1 MNNFFKRPRVSS
13 VRIND
18 SFWTPYLENVQNITL
33 PYCFE
38 KFEKNGIDNFVSIAE
53 GKKEAHIGFPWTD
66 GLVLETTRAACDFLS
81 CNYSEKLAAS
91 IDRIAKLVS
100 AVVDSDSEGY
110 FSTFTLQNYPHLRFG
125 ENGGDLL
132 WSHDIYNMGTL
143 IEAAVS
149 HYNATKET
157 FFLKRA
163 VKVANNI
170 CKYIGEPPK
179 HKIIPGHSLAEE
191 AFIKLYCL
199 LKEDEALK
207 DFVKENNVNCADYLE
222 IADFWYRRRGTG
234 VKTIHDPDFLS
245 KCDHISKFNAEYFQN
260 HLPFNE
266 QKAAVGHSVRATLCY
281 LGAAAVAI
289 QTGNKEYMDSLD
301 SIWNDITAKKV
312 HITGGVGTRH
322 DIEGFDKEYL
332 LPNNAYLE
340 TCAAI
345 GLSFF
350 SGEMSLMDCDSKY
363 FDCFELSL
371 YNNILGA
378 VHGDFKHF
386 FYQNPL
392 CSDGTLNRWEWVE
405 CPCCPP
411 MLLKMFSSLHTYIYS
426 YSKDVLN
433 VNMLIGSYYENE
445 FFSVSQRNGII
456 KVDSKGKELT
466 LRIRIPAYAK
476 KFKLIINGKEAKYVT
491 DKGYAV
497 IIGVLSGDTEIAALY
512 DIEPVRIVANTAVKD
527 DLGLVSIMYGRFIMC
542 AEGINNNCKVDVTVN
557 ENPEFKV
564 ENDRVIFKNTDGEN
578 TLLIPYYQWC
588 NRPETVEEGKMQV
601 WFKQDNMINENT
613 IEEIV
618 KDKLYYSYEELLKK
632 LGD

>member
-1 MNNFFKRPRVSS
+1 MNNFFKRPRVNS
-13 VRIND
+13 VRIDD

-38 KFEKNGIDNFVSIAE
+38 KFETNGIDNFVSIAE

-81 CNYSEKLAAS
+81 CNYTEKLAAS

-100 AVVDSDSEGY
+100 AVVDSDSEAY

-234 VKTIHDPDFLS
+234 VKTTHDPDFLS
-245 KCDHISKFNAEYFQN
+245 KCDHIPKFNAEYFQN

-266 QKAAVGHSVRATLCY
+266 QKTAVGHSVRATLCY

-411 MLLKMFSSLHTYIYS
+411 MLLKIFSSLHTYIYS

-476 KFKLIINGKEAKYVT
+476 KFKLIINGKETKYVT

-497 IIGVLSGDTEIAALY
+497 IKGVLSGDTEIAALY

-542 AEGINNNCKVDVTVN
+542 AEGIDNNCKVDVTVN

>member
-1 MNNFFKRPRVSS
+1 MTEFFKRPRVGT
-13 VRIND
+13 VKIYDN
-18 SFWTPYLENVQNITL
+18 FWTPYLENVQNITL
-33 PYCFE
+33 PYCFK
-38 KFEKNGIDNFVSIAE
+38 KFETNGIDNLISMAE

-66 GLVLETTRAACDFLS
+66 GLVMETTRAACDFLS
-81 CNYSEKLAAS
+81 CNYSEKLAALV
-91 IDRIAKLVS
+91 DRIAKLAC

-163 VKVANNI
+163 VKVANNL
-170 CKYIGEPPK
+170 CSHIGEPPK
-179 HKIIPGHSLAEE
+179 KRIIPGHSLAEE
-191 AFIKLYCL
+191 AMVKLYCL
-199 LKEDEALK
+199 LKDDDVLK
-207 DFVKENNVNCADYLE
+207 DFVKENNVNFADYLE
-222 IADFWYRRRGTG
+222 LADFWYRRRGTG
-234 VKTIHDPDFLS
+234 VKASHDPDFLS
-245 KCDHISKFNAEYFQN
+245 KCDHIPKFNAEYFQN

-266 QKAAVGHSVRATLCY
+266 QKTAVGHSVRATLCY

-289 QTGNKEYMDSLD
+289 QTGNEEYIDSLN
-301 SIWNDITAKKV
+301 SIWNDITAKKL
-312 HITGGVGTRH
+312 HITGGIGTRH

-332 LPNNAYLE
+332 LPNDAYLE

-392 CSDGTLNRWEWVE
+392 CSDGTLKRWEWAE

-411 MLLKMFSSLHTYIYS
+411 MLLKIFSSLHTYIYS

-433 VNMLIGSYYENE
+433 VNMLIGSDYKNE
-445 FFSVSQRNGII
+445 YFSVSQRNGKIL
-456 KVDSKGKELT
+456 VNSKGKELT

-476 KFKLIINGKEAKYVT
+476 NFKLLLNGEETKFVN

-497 IIGVLSGDTEIAALY
+497 IKGVLSAGIEIEAVY
-512 DIEPVRIVANTAVKD
+512 DIKPVRIIANTAVKD
-527 DLGLVSIMYGRFIMC
+527 DLGLVSIMHGKFIMC
-542 AEGINNNCKVDVTVN
+542 AEGIDNNCKVNVAVS

-564 ENDRVIFKNTDGEN
+564 EGDRVIFKNTDGGN
-578 TLLIPYYQWC
+578 TLLIPYYRWC
-588 NRPETVEEGKMQV
+588 NRPETTEEGKMQV
-601 WFKQDNMINENT
+601 WFGQDNRVSLNVIDQ
-613 IEEIV
+613 IV
-618 KDKLYYSYEELLKK
+618 GEKLYYSYEELLKS
-632 LGD
+632 GD

>member
-1 MNNFFKRPRVSS
+1 MNNFFKRPRVGS
-13 VRIND
+13 VRID
-18 SFWTPYLENVQNITL
+18 DEFWTAYLENVQNITL

-38 KFEKNGIDNFVSIAE
+38 KFETNGIDNFISMAE
-53 GKKEAHIGFPWTD
+53 GKNEAHIGFPWTD
-66 GLVLETTRAACDFLS
+66 GLVMETTRAACDFLS
-81 CNYSEKLAAS
+81 CNYSEKLAALV
-91 IDRIAKLVS
+91 DRIAKLVS
-100 AVVDSDSEGY
+100 DVVDSDSEGY

-157 FFLKRA
+157 FLLKRA

-170 CKYIGEPPK
+170 CKHIGEPPK
-179 HKIIPGHSLAEE
+179 HRIIPGHSLAEE

-207 DFVKENNVNCADYLE
+207 DFVKENNVNCDDYLE
-222 IADFWYRRRGTG
+222 IANFWYRRRGTG
-234 VKTIHDPDFLS
+234 VKTSHDPDFLS
-245 KCDHISKFNAEYFQN
+245 KCDHIPKFNAEYFQN

-266 QKAAVGHSVRATLCY
+266 QKTAVGHSVRATLCY
-281 LGAAAVAI
+281 LGAAAVAV
-289 QTGNKEYMDSLD
+289 QTGNKEYIDSLN

-332 LPNNAYLE
+332 LPNDAYLE

-392 CSDGTLNRWEWVE
+392 CSDGTLKRWEWVE

-411 MLLKMFSSLHTYIYS
+411 MLLKIFSSLHTYIYS

-433 VNMLIGSYYENE
+433 VNMLIGSDYKNE
-445 FFSVSQRNGII
+445 YFSVSQRNGKIL
-456 KVDSKGKELT
+456 VNSKGKALT

-476 KFKLIINGKEAKYVT
+476 NFKLLLNGEETKFVN

-497 IIGVLSGDTEIAALY
+497 IKGVLSAGIEIEAVY
-512 DIEPVRIVANTAVKD
+512 DIKPVRIIANTAVKD
-527 DLGLVSIMYGRFIMC
+527 DLGLVSIMHGKFIMC
-542 AEGINNNCKVDVTVN
+542 AEGIDNNCKVNVAVS

-564 ENDRVIFKNTDGEN
+564 EGDRVIFKNTDGGN

-588 NRPETVEEGKMQV
+588 NRPETTEEGKMQV
-601 WFKQDNMINENT
+601 WFRQDNRVSLNVIDQ
-613 IEEIV
+613 IV
-618 KDKLYYSYEELLKK
+618 GEKLYYSYEELLKS
-632 LGD
+632 GD